1 MQNQITKEGI
11 MNRFFG
17 RQALGL
23 LAAGATTEVLEN
35 PTEEL
40 IYNFNR
46 GSELDLFGRVTG
58 KKKKFKMGVRKEE
71 NYLYSTRRFP
81 SNTANNT
88 IGSGAIVADDYD
100 FFGNGIGD
108 GGGAMGYFSVG
119 NLGYQQTNMDK
130 GGKIPKGRGF
140 LLYELAV
147 SFNAAAPPADIVQC
161 LDSMSLKFEKQA
173 GQLSIYHG
181 PIRNWPGGVG
191 MSGYG
196 FATTT
201 ATTTTIQGT
210 YGSSGVP
217 TLQNVRRFKN
227 PRVLNAN
234 DSFVYRMHATATT
247 PAMNVT
253 IALST
258 FVEISIWLFGLA
270 FDQIPE

>member
-1 MQNQITKEGI
+1 MENQITKEGI

-23 LAAGATTEVLEN
+23 LAAGAKTEVLEN

-40 IYNFNR
+40 IYNFDR
-46 GSELDLFGRVTG
+46 GCALDLYGRVHG
-58 KKKKFKMGVRKEE
+58 KRKKFKMGVRKEE

-88 IGSGAIVADDYD
+88 IGSGAIVAGDYD

-108 GGGAMGYFSVG
+108 TGTAMGYFSIG

-130 GGKIPKGRGF
+130 NGKIPKGRGF

-147 SFNAAAPPADIVQC
+147 SFNAAALPADIIQC

-191 MSGYG
+191 ISGY
-196 FATTT
+196 ATTT
-201 ATTTTIQGT
+201 ATTTTIERGT
-210 YGSSGVP
+210 SGAP

-234 DSFVYRMHATATT
+234 DSFVYRLNATATT
-247 PAMNVT
+247 PAANTT
-253 IALST
+253 IALSAFT
-258 FVEISIWLFGLA
+258 EISIWLFGLA